1 MTKKEILNRLTA
13 SGMLLVTVAGT
24 LGTVGGGVS
33 YALQPSST
41 YGESQYEK
49 DLADYK
55 VKKAAYDKA
64 LAEYKTA
71 KAKYDEDVKRF
82 NKENAEYNK
91 ALEIYNKQLTEYNQK
106 KVEYERA
113 LADAEKNKNT
123 PGYLSEVSSKYLI
136 FDNETTKNA
145 KLDSVTGVQ
154 YYSAKKYKEIADQH
168 HNGFAAL
175 TSDWRGDLVSN
186 SKDAKLED
194 GSIIGRLEVGKTATV
209 HYSNLNALYNGK
221 RIASAE
227 YRYTLKSSNSKYNAI
242 NAAFSS
248 SPTHTIDV
256 GTLSG
261 TEGFEISFEA
271 IFYDENGK
279 EIVPENDKPFMYSVA
294 SLNSYGEN
302 TSHIEYAKII
312 DNSKFIKISGS
323 YVDRHGN
330 DIYANKDIEDPNKLG
345 IDQPWDRETSP
356 YSYIGAGVISTNQ
369 RVKFNFGVKT
379 SGQFSGIVNEWFA
392 FNTNFKAK
400 GIPVAPVPPKEPTKP
415 KPLMDKPNPPQPV
428 EPPVS
433 PTTIRKSVSTDDKTY
448 VSAEDKS
455 KALDVK
461 TKDATWYWKLEAN
474 LSTNTNYTS
483 LTIADNIESVQTVNE
498 SDIHVYDINGKDVT
512 SEGTISKSANA
523 GGTSTKYAWTA
534 KQSYLNTLNST
545 YGTTNPLTRPKLTMK
560 IKATTKNADPAK
572 LLQYLEQ
579 TSHQTIIPN
588 IATIEVADAK
598 GRITENSNPSH
609 VKFVVENTVS
619 NPEKKVSD
627 LNEKNVN
634 KNNLGLIDRNQKY
647 TISFDTG
654 KGAYFSKLN
663 ITDQMPNG
671 FKAAGTAKITNSA
684 GKDITNLFDISFNG
698 QTFRASVKDSAKGSE
713 DLRGTKVS
721 IEIAGTSVRWL
732 GGTIKNKASVEDFKK
747 RIETNETVTVIP
759 KDGTALKE
767 ASVNDNQYAKA
778 ETDANSVKV
787 PSAKANYFWR
797 NTFTLP
803 NLTDFT
809 KIDIHDTFETV
820 QAIDTKSMQVL
831 DSEGQNVASRG
842 EFKTEKL
849 NDKQTRI
856 TWSAKADY
864 IAELNAKFGSK
875 SDVHPTLTLKITT
888 NVAKATSSQ
897 LQAYKTPDKNI
908 IIPNTADIALR
919 DNSGINLDY
928 NMTTNISKVNVPSD
942 VDPGNAPEKTV
953 SDDNEKDVNT
963 NNLGFDKLNQ
973 TYSIKGTT
981 TAGYRIEKFNFIDQ
995 LPASFKTSPDQVS
1008 ITTSDGTNVKDLF
1021 DIVIDGNNR
1030 LTANLK
1036 DSAKEDKRVID
1047 TEITLKVAG
1056 TMTKGLGQEVINKA
1070 QIEGQ
1075 NGSVDTNQ
1083 AKTRVPSTP
1092 ESHKT
1097 VSVDGGKNY
1106 SEAGELKKRSDE
1118 YIWKVDHTLSN
1129 FTEYEAITLNDELEN
1144 VQDVDLKKVHVFNY
1158 DGADVTAKGDLKVV
1172 NSGNRKVVTWTAKS
1186 DFVASLNKKFGKASA
1201 DKPRLA
1207 MQVSTNVAKAKGT
1220 DEARYYNAQS
1230 DRVEI
1235 PNNAGQS
1242 LTAKNEGS
1250 ITTKSNTPKVTLP
1263 KPGESKATKYVAKA
1277 GSNPQ
1282 WSDKLQLDNFDSKYQ
1297 YRTEFK
1303 IAENFNFDKGGLV
1316 LSDNFENLQSYKA
1329 IKMLDASGA
1338 DITSKFDIKAV
1349 KSDSNK
1355 GQTVITATPKNAD
1368 DFDDVGTTVNM
1379 VIEDATLS
1387 GSKGIEQVSYLS
1399 TQDSEGGFHSGITVP
1414 NISKIQT
1421 TSAIPNHSTTKES
1434 NKTFVNFDLTASLSK
1449 KAENEVKEVVNP
1461 KDAKESTTLS
1471 DLIASAQK
1479 LLTNPGK
1486 LSTDKLEKISKALTD
1501 SKTTKEQLL
1510 NLLISAR

>member
-24 LGTVGGGVS
+24 LGTVGGGVG

-41 YGESQYEK
+41 YGESEYEK

-55 VKKAAYDKA
+55 VKKLAYDKE
-64 LAEYKTA
+64 LAEYNTA

-82 NKENAEYNK
+82 NKETAEYNK
-91 ALEIYNKQLTEYNQK
+91 ALETYNKQLTEYNQK
-106 KVEYERA
+106 VEEYKRA
-113 LADAEKNKNT
+113 IAEAEKNKT
-123 PGYLSEVSSKYLI
+123 LPGHLSQAMGQALTMVSEPDAKIEVSKTSRAGKK
-136 FDNETTKNA
+136 FDDNLDGRLLTINA
-145 KLDSVTGVQ
+145 SDSVTVNYTNLKNMMIRNTRIHRMEMTLNIQ
-154 YYSAKKYKEIADQH
+154 NSFNDRDLWVANDPN
-168 HNGFAAL
+168 NGFML
-175 TSDWRGDLVSN
+175 RGGGDKETPSTRDNNVDVSV
-186 SKDAKLED
+186 KFFDA
-194 GSIIGRLEVGKTATV
+194 
-209 HYSNLNALYNGK
+209 NGK
-221 RIASAE
+221 QV
-227 YRYTLKSSNSKYNAI
+227 TLTPSTES
-242 NAAFSS
+242 
-248 SPTHTIDV
+248 DQLL
-256 GTLSG
+256 LS
-261 TEGFEISFEA
+261 F
-271 IFYDENGK
+271 
-279 EIVPENDKPFMYSVA
+279 A
-294 SLNSYGEN
+294 SLNARLPKN
-302 TSHIEYAKII
+302 KEYVELG
-312 DNSKFIKISGS
+312 DGLSGVPITGS
-323 YVDRHGN
+323 TVDINGN
-330 DIYANKDIEDPNKLG
+330 
-345 IDQPWDRETSP
+345 Q
-356 YSYIGAGVISTNQ
+356 
-369 RVKFNFGVKT
+369 
-379 SGQFSGIVNEWFA
+379 IVPVESNEP
-392 FNTNFKAK
+392 TAK
-400 GIPVAPVPPKEPTKP
+400 GIPAYDGPNAWDKAGSPYEYLGAGVAYVTKPIDVLKFKVRSTNRAQQWFTFNSNVKSNGLPKVPTKPTEPAKP

-433 PTTIRKSVSTDDKTY
+433 PTTIRKSVSSDDKTY
-448 VSAEDKS
+448 VSAEDKA

-498 SDIHVYDINGKDVT
+498 SDIHVYDASGKDVT

-523 GGTSTKYAWTA
+523 GGTSTKYAWTS

-545 YGTTNPLTRPKLTMK
+545 YGTNNPLARPKLTMK
-560 IKATTKNADPAK
+560 IKATTRNADPAK
-572 LLQYLEQ
+572 LLQYLDQ
-579 TSHQTIIPN
+579 ASHQTIIPN

-684 GKDITNLFDISFNG
+684 GKDITNLFDISFNS

-732 GGTIKNKASVEDFKK
+732 GGTIKNKATIEDFEKK
-747 RIETNETVTVIP
+747 IETNETVTVIP

-787 PSAKANYFWR
+787 PSGKANYFWR

-831 DSEGQNVASRG
+831 DSEGRNVASRG

-875 SDVHPTLTLKITT
+875 SDVHPTLTLKIPT

-942 VDPGNAPEKTV
+942 VDPGNTPEKSV

-995 LPASFKTSPDQVS
+995 LPASFKTSPEQVS
-1008 ITTSDGTNVKDLF
+1008 ITTSDGTDVKDLF
-1021 DIVIDGNNR
+1021 DIAIDGNNR

-1056 TMTKGLGQEVINKA
+1056 TMTKGLGREVMNKA
-1070 QIEGQ
+1070 QIEGP

-1106 SEAGELKKRSDE
+1106 SEAGELKKRSDG

-1129 FTEYEAITLNDELEN
+1129 FTEYEAITLNDELES
-1144 VQDVDLKKVHVFNY
+1144 VQDVDLKKVHVFDY
-1158 DGADVTAKGDLKVV
+1158 DGTDVTAKGDLKVV
-1172 NSGNRKVVTWTAKS
+1172 NSGNRKVVTWAAKS

-1201 DKPRLA
+1201 DKPRLT
-1207 MQVSTNVAKAKGT
+1207 MQVTTNVAKAKGT
-1220 DEARYYNAQS
+1220 DETRYYNAQS

-1250 ITTKSNTPKVTLP
+1250 VATKSNTPKVTLP

-1316 LSDNFENLQSYKA
+1316 LSDTFENLQSYKA

-1338 DITSKFDIKAV
+1338 DITYKFDIKAV

-1368 DFDDVGTTVNM
+1368 DFDDAGAIVNM

-1387 GSKGIEQVSYLS
+1387 GSKGIKQVSYLS

-1421 TSAIPNHSTTKES
+1421 TSAIPNRSTTKES
-1434 NKTFVNFDLTASLSK
+1434 NKTFVNFNLAASLSK

-1486 LSTDKLEKISKALTD
+1486 LSTDKLEKLSKALTD